1 MNKQQYISSRAN
13 RNLSNRAD
21 GSTKS
26 TDTVVFM
33 NKTAQVNEGVANHMT
48 FTIQNKDND
57 RNLLVALTR
66 GGFDCNQVITTTEL
80 VKGENG
86 TITGVAATSVIK
98 KCDPTPLRNA
108 GFMVGAVLHDGDY
121 RNEELGSSVVMT
133 ANDPTR
139 TLTSFLDYTEKNPQR
154 MKSLEIISQNADA
167 LDSSLKLTF
176 VNPFFKNAEQ
186 TIDLSTFFDL
196 YQYSQNRIKIDF
208 SGADLELSDVSLLTS
223 VVPAGATVKYIMR
236 FF

>member
-1 MNKQQYISSRAN
+1 MNKQQYIQSRAN

-48 FTIQNKDND
+48 FTIENKN
-57 RNLLVALTR
+57 RERSLLVALTR

-80 VKGENG
+80 VKDEGI
-86 TITGVAATSVIK
+86 ITDVKATSVIK

-108 GFMVGAVLHDGDY
+108 GFMVGAVLHDGAY
-121 RNEELGSSVVMT
+121 FNEGLGSNVVMT

-154 MKSLEIISQNADA
+154 MKSLEIISKNADA

-208 SGADLELSDVSLLTS
+208 SGADLELSDVCLLTS
-223 VVPAGATVKYIMR
+223 VVPANATVKYIMR